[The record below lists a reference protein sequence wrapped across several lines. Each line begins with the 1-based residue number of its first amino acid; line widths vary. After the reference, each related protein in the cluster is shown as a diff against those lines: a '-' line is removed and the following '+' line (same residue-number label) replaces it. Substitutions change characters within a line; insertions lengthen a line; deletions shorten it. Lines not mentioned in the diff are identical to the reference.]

1 MGISEKAF
9 EIPPMYQND
18 EEVYASFN
26 EFISRLEEVKL
37 TDRLR
42 NIFAEHLIYIIQQRF
57 ILMPDII
64 QMCQVMCMAVGA

>member
-37 TDRLR
+37 TDRLI
-42 NIFAEHLIYIIQQRF
+42 NICRTLIYIIQQRF